1 MSSLDS
7 TALSVDGAWSDPTVD
22 EHAVDGED
30 AVPTGLRLR
39 VQTDV
44 RLALP
49 KDQDTSIAIQIQD
62 PPERHYRAIPYVN
75 GWQWVTTCR
84 IWGGNTALR
93 SRMVSCIRRP
103 SDKSTLARWLGF
115 PPIDYTQRFEAMLNA
130 AWGGFDHTSDIKPV
144 GEVESTEILR
154 PITYYM
160 RLAENPEPG
169 SDDGDDT

>member
-1 MSSLDS
+1 MVDYPITIIIRPLCMSSLDS

-49 KDQDTSIAIQIQD
+49 KDQDTSIAIQNQD
-62 PPERHYRAIPYVN
+62 PPERHYRAILYVN

-84 IWGGNTALR
+84 SDAHNQNGHGRVLEMRRLYLESPAEFVHRYLPHAGCTSRRLSILTATPLVFMMLPCAPR
-93 SRMVSCIRRP
+93 SPSTRM
-103 SDKSTLARWLGF
+103 
-115 PPIDYTQRFEAMLNA
+115 
-130 AWGGFDHTSDIKPV
+130 
-144 GEVESTEILR
+144 
-154 PITYYM
+154 
-160 RLAENPEPG
+160 
-169 SDDGDDT
+169 